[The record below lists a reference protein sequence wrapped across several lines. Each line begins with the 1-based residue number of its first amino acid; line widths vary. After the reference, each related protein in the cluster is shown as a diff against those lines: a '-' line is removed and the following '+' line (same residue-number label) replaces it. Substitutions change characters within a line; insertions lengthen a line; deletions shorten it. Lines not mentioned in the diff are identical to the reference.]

1 MRSTYMTYEDLTKY
15 IQESGRTYDMD
26 LLDRA
31 YEVAAKAHDGQLR
44 RSGEPYISHPLNVA
58 KLLVELGMDS
68 QSVAAALLH
77 DIGRLQQY
85 ETGEDHAAAG
95 IRTAQEILRDTAFD
109 EQEQQAIL
117 QAVGKHRKGD
127 AAHVLAQLLCEADD
141 ASRMCFACAAQDTC
155 YWPEHRKNNTILL

>member
-58 KLLVELGMDS
+58 KLLVELGMERFWWM
-68 QSVAAALLH
+68 ALP
-77 DIGRLQQY
+77 
-85 ETGEDHAAAG
+85 
-95 IRTAQEILRDTAFD
+95 
-109 EQEQQAIL
+109 
-117 QAVGKHRKGD
+117 
-127 AAHVLAQLLCEADD
+127 
-141 ASRMCFACAAQDTC
+141 S
-155 YWPEHRKNNTILL
+155 